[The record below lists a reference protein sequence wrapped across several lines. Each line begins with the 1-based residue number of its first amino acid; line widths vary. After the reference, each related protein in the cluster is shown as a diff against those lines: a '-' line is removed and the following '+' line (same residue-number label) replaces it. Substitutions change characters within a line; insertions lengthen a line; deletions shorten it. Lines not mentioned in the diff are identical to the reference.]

1 MIFASKSRILIVFCT
16 KLHVFRAFSASYS
29 CLSGRI
35 GPGGARGILFGRG
48 ASSIA
53 GATAAWCAVGAAAR
67 IRVYGRQVGIPDTFK
82 GWPPGLLSST
92 TGEQIDGVAHDL
104 QAGGCSPQRPKQTDD
119 TTGSPCSPSDTFRR
133 GIVQLLGDRR
143 NLGRFRAIAGQWRAT
158 FSEGWPPGLLA
169 STTKADRRHNGRPA
183 QSLRYFRVWG
193 LFGFW
198 EIGGIWGGSVRLR
211 DNGGRHSSRA
221 GRPSCWPQ
229 QVQGRG
235 LRTAVVFPACF
246 YMPNLAPLCM
256 VWGGV
261 ISNEDITAKTRCRG
275 NRNDPGILRSWGFP
289 QPFPYRMQTA
299 TRAGRLS
306 FVCRAGVCRY
316 GYGTATA
323 LRICFSTAERLVSR
337 RAVCML

>member
-1 MIFASKSRILIVFCT
+1 MQKSDDFCT
-16 KLHVFRAFSASYS
+16 KIARFSRVFRAFSAFYS
-29 CLSGRI
+29 CLSDRTA
-35 GPGGARGILFGRG
+35 PGAF
-48 ASSIA
+48 SSV
-53 GATAAWCAVGAAAR
+53 AVR
-67 IRVYGRQVGIPDTFK
+67 
-82 GWPPGLLSST
+82 LLSPALLPL
-92 TGEQIDGVAHDL
+92 GVRSVRRPVSECMANKL
-104 QAGGCSPQRPKQTDD
+104 EYPTRSRAGRPGCYPQRPGSRS
-119 TTGSPCSPSDTFRR
+119 TTQRTTCRPGAVRLNDQSRPTTQREARAVSPILSG
-133 GIVQLLGDRR
+133 GIVRLLGDRR

-169 STTKADRRHNGRPA
+169 STTKAGRRCSGRPA
-183 QSLRYFRVWG
+183 QSLRDFRVWG

-211 DNGGRHSSRA
+211 DNCGRHSSRA
-221 GRPSCWPQ
+221 GCPSCWPQ

-261 ISNEDITAKTRCRG
+261 ISNEDITAKTRHRG
-275 NRNDPGILRSWGFP
+275 NRNDPENLRPWGLNCP
-289 QPFPYRMQTA
+289 PPYRMQTA

-306 FVCRAGVCRY
+306 FVCRAGVCRH

-323 LRICFSTAERLVSR
+323 LRIYFSTAERLVSR